1 MLDGGKYRIVAMI
14 AEGGMGE
21 VYQAEHTVMN
31 KRVAIKRIRPG
42 LSEKTRATERLLQ
55 EARAASRIHHPNVVD
70 IYDVAREGDS
80 VYLVMEFL
88 EGEPLSALL
97 GRGNLPMHRLIA
109 LLLPAMRGVLAA
121 HRQGVVHRDI
131 KPDNIF
137 LTRVEDS
144 QEPLPKVLDFGV
156 SKLDPRGGEQL
167 ALTRSGGTVGTPLY
181 MAYEQLRGSKTIDG
195 RADVYAFGVILYEAL
210 TGRLPHA
217 AESYPE
223 LIFRV
228 TTCPLVPARQHNADI
243 PGPLDRIVSWA
254 LAREAE
260 ERISLDALIRE
271 LEPFATET
279 GFRADMETPEIPS
292 TPAPARRPSDDDELA
307 HDTTAL
313 ASGLRGSEHISAVR
327 APLRTPRRRA
337 LALGA
342 LLVLLAALVVW
353 RSRGAETLLPRLAV
367 PDDAVASPAI
377 IPSSLARGG
386 TERFDAAPPTQ
397 PIAQSAEQSPPV
409 AAGTSDLRSR
419 AEEPRASTGLR
430 SRAEE
435 PRASTGALLPAPLTA
450 EPEQP
455 AAELPVA
462 TPAKRRRKRDQTGPV
477 ETRSAAADPAAP
489 AADTAAP
496 AAPTGLHLRL
506 LELPKAK
513 DFY

>member
-1 MLDGGKYRIVAMI
+1 MATTVEPGTKLDGGKYRIVAMI

-70 IYDVAREGDS
+70 IYDVARDGDS

-97 GRGNLPMHRLIA
+97 KRGNLPMHLLIA

-137 LTRVEDS
+137 LARVEDA

-210 TGRLPHA
+210 TGRVPHA

-223 LIFRV
+223 LIYKV

-254 LAREAE
+254 LAREVA
-260 ERISLDALIRE
+260 ERIDLDLLIRE

-279 GFRADMETPEIPS
+279 GFRADMETPEIPC
-292 TPAPARRPSDDDELA
+292 TPAPAARPCADDELA
-307 HDTTAL
+307 HDATAL
-313 ASGLRGSEHISAVR
+313 ASGLRESKHISAVR
-327 APLRTPRRRA
+327 APLRTPRGRV

-342 LLVLLAALVVW
+342 LMLPLAALVAW
-353 RSRGAETLLPRLAV
+353 RSRSADTSVPRLAV
-367 PDDAVASPAI
+367 PAGVVASPAV
-377 IPSSLARGG
+377 IP
-386 TERFDAAPPTQ
+386 AAPPTQ
-397 PIAQSAEQSPPV
+397 PISPSAEKSSPS
-409 AAGTSDLRSR
+409 AAGTPE
-419 AEEPRASTGLR
+419 AAPF
-430 SRAEE
+430 
-435 PRASTGALLPAPLTA
+435 PAPLTV
-450 EPEQP
+450 EPEPP
-455 AAELPVA
+455 APALPA
-462 TPAKRRRKRDQTGPV
+462 SAKRRPRRDRTSHV
-477 ETRSAAADPAAP
+477 ENRPAPTNNPAP

-496 AAPTGLHLRL
+496 AAPSGLRPRIV
-506 LELPKAK
+506 ELPKPA